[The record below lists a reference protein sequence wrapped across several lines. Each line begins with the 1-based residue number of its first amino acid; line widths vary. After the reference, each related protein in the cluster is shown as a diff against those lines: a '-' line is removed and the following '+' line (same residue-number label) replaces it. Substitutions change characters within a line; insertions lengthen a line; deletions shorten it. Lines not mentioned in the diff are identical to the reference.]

1 MITTAA
7 LILTLSL
14 SSPAAD
20 VFADLPEVRLE
31 SYAVAG
37 RTLAEVRRAIET
49 RGPVAEDGRRFHG
62 LTTWRYR
69 FNYAQDGRGRCEP
82 RTAVVSVEIAVTL
95 PELARPEL
103 LDPRDRR
110 SWDDYVARLA
120 LHEREHVRLVLR
132 GRDQLEQTLRRSRS
146 CADLAPTA
154 RRVSAAIEAENLDF
168 DRRTGHGQRA
178 PF

>member
-7 LILTLSL
+7 FILALSL

-31 SYAVAG
+31 AYPVSG

-49 RGPVAEDGRRFHG
+49 RGPVSDDGRRFHG

-69 FNYAQDGRGRCEP
+69 FNYAHDGRGRCEP

-95 PELARPEL
+95 PELSRPDG

-110 SWDDYVARLA
+110 AWDDYVARLA
-120 LHEREHVRLVLR
+120 WHEREHVRLVLR
-132 GRDQLEQTLRRSRS
+132 GRDRLEQTIRRTRS
-146 CADLAPTA
+146 CADLEPTA
-154 RRVSAAIEAENLDF
+154 RRVTAAIDAENLDF

>member
-7 LILTLSL
+7 FLLALSL

-31 SYAVAG
+31 AYSVAG
-37 RTLAEVRRAIET
+37 RDLAEVRRAIET
-49 RGPVAEDGRRFHG
+49 SGPVAEDGRRFHG
-62 LTTWRYR
+62 LTTWQYR
-69 FNYAQDGRGRCEP
+69 FNYAHDGRGRCEP

-95 PELARPEL
+95 PELARPDL
-103 LDPRDRR
+103 LEPHDRR

-120 LHEREHVRLVLR
+120 WHEREHVRLVLR
-132 GRDQLEQTLRRSRS
+132 GRDRLEQALRRVRS
-146 CADLAPTA
+146 CADLEPSA
-154 RRVSAAIEAENLDF
+154 RRVTAQIDAENLDF
-168 DRRTGHGQRA
+168 DRRTGHGQGA